1 MGNRDPRSWNWQTGT
16 RWYSSFSCPAT
27 DGRWLAGDEA
37 ILVVIHP
44 DVSPGKPQPGRMEAQ
59 RGNCAEFI
67 RVTRPCTRC
76 TVRAP
81 LKPHNV
87 NSNANPS
94 KTTIWRRQTVELRTV
109 WNRSQQNR
117 TDHHPI
123 SSYIILHCWL
133 SIVEKEQGGSVTSS
147 FSPFTATASGK
158 SWRNQMTL
166 MQCRH
171 QRNIKNYLVLWT
183 LLFSHIRI
191 SLVEGWFVG
200 DGMFFL
206 QNTGRMSFVAP
217 GFCRMKQR
225 VIIVAIAED
234 GRRFVNLDRSRTRI
248 W

>member
-123 SSYIILHCWL
+123 SSYIILFGDL
-133 SIVEKEQGGSVTSS
+133 DLIPFV
-147 FSPFTATASGK
+147 FSPWHLPGRVQRHLPRGWPSGAF
-158 SWRNQMTL
+158 QEAAADAGGGAA
-166 MQCRH
+166 QG
-171 QRNIKNYLVLWT
+171 QG
-183 LLFSHIRI
+183 
-191 SLVEGWFVG
+191 E
-200 DGMFFL
+200 
-206 QNTGRMSFVAP
+206 
-217 GFCRMKQR
+217 
-225 VIIVAIAED
+225 
-234 GRRFVNLDRSRTRI
+234 
-248 W
+248 